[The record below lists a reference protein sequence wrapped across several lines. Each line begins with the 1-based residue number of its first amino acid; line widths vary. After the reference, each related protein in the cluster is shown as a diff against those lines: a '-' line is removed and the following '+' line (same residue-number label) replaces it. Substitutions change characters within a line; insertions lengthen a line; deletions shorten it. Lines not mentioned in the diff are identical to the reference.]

1 MIYRGKLVNAIP
13 TPHFSTPHRYQG
25 QMNEFVVS
33 PRKASGAPITD
44 VTAVSAFAA
53 EGSTYSFAGED

>member
-1 MIYRGKLVNAIP
+1 M
-13 TPHFSTPHRYQG
+13 
-25 QMNEFVVS
+25 S

-53 EGSTYSFAGED
+53 EGSTYSFAGEFGSTNSGVKPILDHPVTSRSKH